1 MDSPIHLQLKTARE
15 HMGLSL
21 EDVSHKTRIPPNR
34 LMQLEAGDFAGF
46 GSMSYAR
53 SFLRAYS
60 AFLGIECEDAVH
72 SLPKPIF
79 GGAGDYQYLTDNL
92 GPWLR
97 SGGGKLVRT
106 PQQLAQMAEASATR
120 SVTKRTAGAV
130 ALIACGIIAW
140 AMWVGGTSG
149 ALNAKK
155 VKQEQEAEAR
165 AAASR
170 YVSELSTEVTA
181 AVDTGA
187 AAR

>member
-15 HMGLSL
+15 GLGLSL
-21 EDVSHKTRIPPNR
+21 KDVSHKTRIPPNR
-34 LMQLEAGDFAGF
+34 LQQLEAGDFAGF

-53 SFLRAYS
+53 SFLRAY
-60 AFLGIECEDAVH
+60 AGFLGINAEDAVH
-72 SLPKPIF
+72 SLPQPIF

-97 SGGGKLVRT
+97 SGRGKLLHT
-106 PQQLAQMAEASATR
+106 PQQLAQQAEASATR
-120 SVTKRTAGAV
+120 SVTRRTAGAV
-130 ALIACGIIAW
+130 ALVACGIIAW

-155 VKQEQEAEAR
+155 VKQEKEAESR

-181 AVDTGA
+181 AVDTGGT
-187 AAR
+187 AR